1 MPQIDLKCVSFDWS
15 DQRWV
20 VYPFR
25 PGLLAIGFW
34 ASISTND
41 SLLATL
47 EPMAPIG
54 VATNQPRSTISETFS
69 PILII
74 SDDSFASIHVNTD
87 LEEHFLK
94 KNTFDW
100 RFLVWFWAS
109 ENLSK
114 CYGMKQLS
122 RQFDISYDKNFLA
135 NFDISDDSFV
145 SIHDNTDLEEHFLKK
160 NTLVWC
166 LLVRFLV
173 WLVSVRNTYSKS
185 ESWIENLRKCYYGTK
200 QLSRQFYISDDSFA

>member
-94 KNTFDW
+94 KKCVWLTLFSVILSVRKLVKMLWYETTFKTIW
-100 RFLVWFWAS
+100 YLLWQEF
-109 ENLSK
+109 
-114 CYGMKQLS
+114 S
-122 RQFDISYDKNFLA
+122 RQFWYFWWQFCIDTWQYRSWRTF
-135 NFDISDDSFV
+135 F
-145 SIHDNTDLEEHFLKK
+145 EKK
-160 NTLVWC
+160 YVGLTLFSAILGVTC
-166 LLVRFLV
+166 KRQK
-173 WLVSVRNTYSKS
+173 YSKS